1 MNAAR
6 AVIAVLALALPAA
19 PQAAGD
25 APSQA
30 ELEVRTPG
38 GRPLVELK
46 PEEVLDAARAGPAGE
61 DTPLPDPATIVAALR
76 RGVDW
81 LLAHQNADGSWG
93 GWHEAGPWDEFW
105 SNIHT
110 HKAWITAT
118 TGLAV
123 MSLLEHPDDDRAR
136 AAVLRGLDFLAAE
149 PAPQRPSD
157 WDVDNTWGY
166 VYGLDCLATVLL
178 DGRVK
183 DTPREARLR
192 AKGEEFIEK
201 LAAYQTPS
209 GGWGYYDFD
218 SLAQR
223 PSWATSFQ
231 TAAGAV
237 ALAQARDAGLP
248 VPGRMLERALEA
260 LRRCR
265 LPNGAW
271 SYSVDPVPQL
281 ALEWIDNP
289 KGSLARIQACNF
301 AFLRAGASDITRTD
315 VLAGLDEFF
324 RHHRFLDVAYQ
335 KPIPHEAFYLNSGY
349 FYFFGHFYAAR
360 LLDTLE
366 PAERAR
372 YAARLAREVV
382 KRQEPD
388 GSLWDYHMNAYGRP
402 YGTAFG
408 TMTLVRTL
416 PER

>member
-1 MNAAR
+1 VKR
-6 AVIAVLALALPAA
+6 ACRALAALALSLPAA
-19 PQAAGD
+19 AQGLD
-25 APSQA
+25 GAPSQA
-30 ELEVRTPG
+30 ELESRSAG
-38 GRPLVELK
+38 GRKLSELK
-46 PEEVLDAARAGPAGE
+46 PEEVLDAARTGAEGE

-76 RGVDW
+76 RGVNW
-81 LLAHQNADGSWG
+81 LLAHQNEDGSWG

-123 MSLLEHPDDDRAR
+123 MSLLEQPDDERAR
-136 AAVLRGLDFLAAE
+136 AAVQRGVDFLLAE

-166 VYGLDCLATVLL
+166 IYGLDGVASVLL
-178 DGRVK
+178 EGRFR
-183 DTPREARLR
+183 DSERDARLR
-192 AKGEEFIEK
+192 AKAEEYIEK

-218 SLAQR
+218 SLAKR

-231 TAAGAV
+231 TAAAV
-237 ALAQARDAGLP
+237 CALAQARDAGLP
-248 VPGRMLERALEA
+248 VPGRLTARALDA

-271 SYSVDPVPQL
+271 SYNVDAVPHMG
-281 ALEWIDNP
+281 LEWIDNV
-289 KGSLARIQACNF
+289 KGSLSRIQACHF
-301 AFLRAGASDITRTD
+301 AFLRAGANDVSRDD

-335 KPIPHEAFYLNSGY
+335 KPVPHEAFYLNSGY

-366 PAERAR
+366 PSDRAR
-372 YAARLAREVV
+372 YASRLAREVV
-382 KRQEPD
+382 KRQEAD

-408 TMTLVRTL
+408 TMTLTRTL